1 MDSVLSLKWIR
12 VKKAGAN
19 ALVYVTESR
28 EFEIFDR

>member
-19 ALVYVTESR
+19 ASVYVTESR